1 MTESTRT
8 RMKPVAFLAIAV
20 ALSLAQGCASKGTPP
35 AKPAVVS
42 PEVAHAQ
49 KVAAA
54 RKELQRLA
62 SSDLGNSRAFG
73 IDLVKEM
80 SEQLDEYIAL
90 TRSGGQSA
98 EYDKSVTEYSA
109 RLEELKVE
117 KVKLDAERARIAAA
131 VENEIQRNKA
141 RFDSGEL
148 VCSNPNT
155 TIGRFDR
162 VRAYT
167 GDWMVFYCGAV
178 PASRK

>member
-1 MTESTRT
+1 
-8 RMKPVAFLAIAV
+8 MKFLLTLALSSAV
-20 ALSLAQGCASKGTPP
+20 ALTQGCAITRPTAAP
-35 AKPAVVS
+35 AAAAVGSTSTV
-42 PEVAHAQ
+42 PTQAQ
-49 KVAAA
+49 KIASVK
-54 RKELQRLA
+54 KELQRLA
-62 SSDLGNSRAFG
+62 SNDLGNSRAFG

-80 SEQLDEYIAL
+80 SERLDEYIAL
-90 TRSGGQSA
+90 TRTGGQSA
-98 EYDKSVTEYSA
+98 EYDKSITEYSA

-117 KVKLDAERARIAAA
+117 KVKLDAERARKAAA

-162 VRAYT
+162 ERAYT

-178 PASRK
+178 PAPRK